1 MPRRH
6 AFTLLELLVV
16 LGIMLLVAALSMG
29 AFFRTQTT
37 SKLVATE
44 RQVAGMIR
52 QAVHQ
57 ARTSGFPVTL
67 VFSADERTVTGI
79 NQSQLITAG
88 FDGTLPFTVAGR
100 TVAAEQVDTN
110 WLVPGQ
116 TGDALTIIG
125 NLDPAAGG
133 TALTPLVPLLEK
145 RLRLAGRNASR
156 CDGFALQVAVNLPDF
171 ANPVY
176 RALNPP
182 CLPLALLSADLDG
195 SAHAGLST
203 SDDAPA
209 GMFLWRRDVPL
220 FDSLNE
226 PVPTDPASNPLN
238 PAVPLWELIG
248 WVRHAGG
255 VVFVSSL
262 DQSLSTA
269 PDTGLA
275 RIRRLGLPC
284 GGWHDLTLMWDGAR
298 LELLCDGIAIASQ
311 AAQGSRL
318 HSASGPASSLAV
330 WLGGMHVTGDLAN
343 HLKTALDY
351 PPSNPAPAPPL
362 KPEMVLPA
370 DPGFPLLDNLR
381 VAALGEGQ
389 AGQLPRGIG
398 PATTAA
404 VSVTSQG
411 RVLVNGASGQTL
423 TFTGDFEQADSRV
436 EITLNGD
443 GTLSTQLIPGSR

>member
-1 MPRRH
+1 MPRH

-29 AFFRTQTT
+29 AIFRTQTT

-44 RQVAGMIR
+44 RLVAGMIR

-57 ARTSGFPVTL
+57 SRTSGFPVTL

-79 NQSQLITAG
+79 NQSQLTTAG
-88 FDGTLPFTVAGR
+88 FDVALPFTVAGR
-100 TVAAEQVDTN
+100 TVAAEQVDAN

-116 TGDALTIIG
+116 TGNALTIIG
-125 NLDPAAGG
+125 ALDPAAGG
-133 TALTPLVPLLEK
+133 IALAPLSPLLEK

-156 CDGFALQVAVNLPDF
+156 CDGFALQISVNIPDF

-176 RALNPP
+176 RNLGPP
-182 CLPLALLSADLDG
+182 CLPLALLSIDQAG
-195 SAHAGLST
+195 SQSGLST

-209 GMFLWRRDVPL
+209 GLFLWRRDVAL

-226 PVPTDPASNPLN
+226 PVPIDPASNPLN
-238 PAVPLWELIG
+238 PLVPVWELIG

-255 VVFVSSL
+255 VAYVSSL

-284 GGWHDLTLMWDGAR
+284 GGWHDLTLMWDGSR
-298 LELLCDGIAIASQ
+298 LELLCDGLAIASQ
-311 AAQGSRL
+311 TAQGTRL
-318 HSASGPASSLAV
+318 HSASGPATSLAV

-398 PATTAA
+398 PASTAA
-404 VSVTSQG
+404 VSVTTQG
-411 RVLVNGASGQTL
+411 RVLVNGATGQTL
-423 TFTGDFEQADSRV
+423 TFIGDFEQADSRV

-443 GTLSTQLIPGSR
+443 GTISTQLIPGSR

>member
-44 RQVAGMIR
+44 RLVAGMIR

-88 FDGTLPFTVAGR
+88 FDGAL
-100 TVAAEQVDTN
+100 AEQSDTN

-133 TALTPLVPLLEK
+133 TALAPLAPLLEK
-145 RLRLAGRNASR
+145 RLRLASRNTSR
-156 CDGFALQVAVNLPDF
+156 CDGFAIQIAVNLPDF

-182 CLPLALLSADLDG
+182 CLPLTLLSTDLNG
-195 SAHAGLST
+195 SANAGLST

-209 GMFLWRRDVPL
+209 GLFLWRRDVSL
-220 FDSLNE
+220 FDSAADTPLKLDGSPFSNTV
-226 PVPTDPASNPLN
+226 PV
-238 PAVPLWELIG
+238 WELIG
-248 WVRHAGG
+248 WVRHDSGT
-255 VVFVSSL
+255 VYVSSL
-262 DQSLSTA
+262 DHSLSAAT
-269 PDTGLA
+269 DTGLA
-275 RIRRLGLPC
+275 RLRRLGLPC
-284 GGWHDLTLMWDGAR
+284 GGWHDLALAWDGAR

-311 AAQGSRL
+311 VAAGRRL
-318 HSASGPASSLAV
+318 STGTGPASTLAV

-351 PPSNPAPAPPL
+351 PPSNPPPAPPL

-370 DPGFPLLDNLR
+370 DPGFPLIDNLR
-381 VAALGEGQ
+381 IAALGEGQ

-398 PATTAA
+398 PATNLV
-404 VSVTSQG
+404 VSVTPQG
-411 RVLVNGASGQTL
+411 RVLVNGATGQVL
-423 TFTGDFEQADSRV
+423 SFVGDFEQADSRV
-436 EITLNGD
+436 EITLNND
-443 GTLSTQLIPGSR
+443 GTLKTELIPGSR

>member
-1 MPRRH
+1 MRRH

-44 RQVAGMIR
+44 RLVAGMIR

-79 NQSQLITAG
+79 SQSQLTTAG
-88 FDGTLPFTVAGR
+88 FDGALPFSVAGR
-100 TVAAEQVDTN
+100 TITAEQSDAN

-125 NLDPAAGG
+125 NLDPASGG
-133 TALTPLVPLLEK
+133 APLAPLTAVLKK

-156 CDGFALQVAVNLPDF
+156 SDGFVLQIGVNVPDF
-171 ANPVY
+171 ANPLHRDPLRPY
-176 RALNPP
+176 
-182 CLPLALLSADLDG
+182 LPLALLSADLDG
-195 SAHAGLST
+195 SAHAGLT
-203 SDDAPA
+203 ASDDAPA
-209 GMFLWRRDVPL
+209 GLLLWRRDLPL
-220 FDSLNE
+220 FDGASE
-226 PVPTDPASNPLN
+226 PVPMTVASVPLN
-238 PAVPLWELIG
+238 PAVPVWELIG
-248 WVRHAGG
+248 WVRHEGG

-262 DQSLSTA
+262 DHSLSTA
-269 PDTGLA
+269 TDTGLA

-284 GGWHDLTLMWDGAR
+284 GGWHDLALVWDGAR
-298 LELLCDGIAIASQ
+298 LDLLCDGIAIASQ
-311 AAQGSRL
+311 AAAGKRL
-318 HSASGPASSLAV
+318 STGTGPASTLAV
-330 WLGGMHVTGDLAN
+330 WLGGMHVTGDLAT
-343 HLKTALDY
+343 HLQNVLGY
-351 PPSNPAPAPPL
+351 PTVPPL

-398 PATTAA
+398 PATTAV
-404 VSVTSQG
+404 VSVSPQG
-411 RVLVNGASGQTL
+411 RVLVNGAAGQTL
-423 TFTGDFEQADSRV
+423 SFVGDFEQADSRA